1 MRNLLLATSFL
12 LVTSGLVFGQQSET
26 RAVGSFSGIKVME
39 GIDVR
44 LAKGDKESV
53 RVEVDGMSLNDV
65 ITEVSGSY
73 LRIHMSSNNS
83 RNRGSAKV
91 FVTYVRVDKLSA
103 SSAGNIFS
111 DNPVTADDMELSA
124 SSAGSIEI
132 TVHAGN
138 VEASASSAGQ
148 IELQGKADKLNVT
161 VASAGQIDAYDL
173 SAQRVKAEAVSAGSI
188 KLSVS
193 EDLVAHASSGGSI
206 RYHGNPTKSNTNST
220 SGGSV
225 KKSN

>member
-1 MRNLLLATSFL
+1 MRNLLLLTSL
-12 LVTSGLVFGQQSET
+12 ILIVSVANAQESET
-26 RAVGSFSGIKVME
+26 RSVGSFSGIKVME

-44 LAKGDKESV
+44 LTRGDKESV
-53 RVEVDGMSLNDV
+53 RVEVDGMPLSNV
-65 ITEVSGSY
+65 ITEVSGSF
-73 LRIHMSSNNS
+73 LHIHKAGNS

-91 FVTYVRVDKLSA
+91 FVTYVKVNKLSA
-103 SSAGNIFS
+103 SSAGAIFS
-111 DNPVTADDMELSA
+111 EEAILAEDMELSA

-132 TVHAGN
+132 TAQAASI
-138 VEASASSAGQ
+138 EASASSAGE
-148 IELQGKADKLNVT
+148 IELQGKTGKLDIS

-173 SAQRVKAEAVSAGSI
+173 IAQRVNAEAVSAGSI
-188 KLSVS
+188 KLSV
-193 EDLVAHASSGGSI
+193 EDDLVAHASSGGSI